1 MKEEAPRY
9 SDAPY
14 KITLNQVELQNF
26 HRPSS
31 QSNEPVTPQ
40 DQLERKSKLLEERMQ
55 TLENTKVDTWNS
67 LYPVFNIIAILSLSG
82 MQLGYGIIQI
92 TTVYD
97 QVGLM
102 QVYGFGKPIGLSIGA
117 MVAFMPFGAF
127 FGSVFGR
134 CISSRLSIKYHF

>member
-1 MKEEAPRY
+1 
-9 SDAPY
+9 
-14 KITLNQVELQNF
+14 
-26 HRPSS
+26 
-31 QSNEPVTPQ
+31 
-40 DQLERKSKLLEERMQ
+40 
-55 TLENTKVDTWNS
+55 

-102 QVYGFGKPIGLSIGA
+102 NTYGFGKPIGLAIGS

-127 FGSVFGR
+127 FGSIFGR
-134 CISSRLSIKYHF
+134 CILNRFSIKYSLL